1 MRPMNRMLDLEERLY
16 ADEDGAVKAQLL
28 SDLLAMQLRLQADLR
43 KLNDR
48 NTHLELQGAL
58 QAVTGALQAIK
69 TMKVR

>member
-1 MRPMNRMLDLEERLY
+1 MRPMNRMLDLEERLH

-58 QAVTGALQAIK
+58 QAVTGALQAIR

>member
-1 MRPMNRMLDLEERLY
+1 MRPMNRMLDLEERLH
-16 ADEDGAVKAQLL
+16 ADGDGAVKAQLL

-58 QAVTGALQAIK
+58 QAVTGALQAIR
-69 TMKVR
+69 TMKAR

>member
-58 QAVTGALQAIK
+58 QAVTGALQAIR

>member
-1 MRPMNRMLDLEERLY
+1 MRPMNRMLDLEERLH